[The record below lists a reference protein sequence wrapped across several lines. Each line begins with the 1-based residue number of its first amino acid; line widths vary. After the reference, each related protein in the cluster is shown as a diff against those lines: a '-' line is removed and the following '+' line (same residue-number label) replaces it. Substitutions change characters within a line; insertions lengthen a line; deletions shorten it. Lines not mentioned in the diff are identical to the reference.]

1 MCGRY
6 AIEGASGLG
15 WSGGAKGKVL
25 TALPKE
31 NTTRL
36 SGYTDSGKIDLITFP
51 EVCHGARV
59 KPSIQQVLPSVSSES
74 TENHTVR
81 AQKENHTGYLCTHL
95 QTREKCPKKNM
106 AVHPL
111 SAFTHA
117 PKRSPTVPNAG
128 NSIAFIGG

>member
-51 EVCHGARV
+51 EMCHGARV
-59 KPSIQQVLPSVSSES
+59 KPSIQQVLPSVRFLGLPWGANFMRAARSCS
-74 TENHTVR
+74 T
-81 AQKENHTGYLCTHL
+81 L
-95 QTREKCPKKNM
+95 
-106 AVHPL
+106 
-111 SAFTHA
+111 
-117 PKRSPTVPNAG
+117 
-128 NSIAFIGG
+128 GG